1 MTTCTQNCD
10 PIVEERSIRVF
21 SKLNQILQQWFASQ
35 LLKAR
40 INQERRQLLAM
51 SDTMLRDMGI
61 TRAQAEEEA
70 QRIDLP
76 EARNNILASEI
87 C

>member
-10 PIVEERSIRVF
+10 PIVEEISISVF
-21 SKLNQILQQWFASQ
+21 SRLNQILQQWFASQ

-40 INQERRQLLAM
+40 IYQERSQLLAM

-70 QRIDLP
+70 RRIDLP
-76 EARNNILASEI
+76 EARKNIQA
-87 C
+87 

>member
-10 PIVEERSIRVF
+10 QIVEERSIRVF
-21 SKLNQILQQWFASQ
+21 SKLNQILQQWFKTQ
-35 LLKAR
+35 LLKVR
-40 INQERRQLLAM
+40 INQERAQLLAM

-70 QRIDLP
+70 RRIDLP
-76 EARNNILASEI
+76 EARLNVLASKK